1 MSEQAPS
8 RVRRRREREAATP
21 GARVEAVGGRYTPL
35 DPEAVL
41 AIERAAL
48 DILADTGLS
57 DAPPRVVALVQA
69 AGGSVSEA
77 GRLLFPQA
85 LV

>member
-8 RVRRRREREAATP
+8 RMRRRREREAATP

-35 DPEAVL
+35 EPDAVL

-69 AGGSVSEA
+69 AGGSLS
-77 GRLLFPQA
+77 
-85 LV
+85 